1 MKRFGVLALAGVA
14 AGAQAFSFS
23 YSNGA
28 GGPIADG
35 TGINTPGDTLVANL
49 VVSGNPGAK
58 ITSFQLAGLIEF
70 MHSWIGDL
78 VVTMEH
84 EGVVID
90 LMDRNYRTDTSDQG
104 SSTNV
109 SGNYLFDESSVK
121 MTGDDAPSGTYGR
134 FANAA
139 AGSSSAAGTYADLT
153 GKNLDGTYTFR
164 FTDHNAFDEGFVGG
178 LHIEGQAEVVPE
190 PATMLAMSLG
200 AVAMLRRRRK

>member
-1 MKRFGVLALAGVA
+1 MKRFGVLALAGIA

-28 GGPIADG
+28 GGAIADG

-70 MHSWIGDL
+70 SHTWIGDL

-90 LMDRNYRTDTSDQG
+90 LMDRNYRTDASDQG

-109 SGNYLFDESSVK
+109 SGNYMFNEGSAL

-134 FANAA
+134 FANPT
-139 AGSSSAAGTYADLT
+139 AGSSSATGAYADLV

-178 LHIEGQAEVVPE
+178 LHIEGQAELVPE
-190 PATMLAMSLG
+190 PATMIALSLG
-200 AVAMLRRRRK
+200 AATLLRRRRK